1 MKRSGKNYLITFC
14 AKILI
19 VCGVL
24 ISPGCSGMGNLA
36 ISAAGNIIGTIVA
49 EEIKEKHKEKK
60 EIKDGEKSTR

>member
-1 MKRSGKNYLITFC
+1 MKRNRKNLLILKNT
-14 AKILI
+14 AVLM